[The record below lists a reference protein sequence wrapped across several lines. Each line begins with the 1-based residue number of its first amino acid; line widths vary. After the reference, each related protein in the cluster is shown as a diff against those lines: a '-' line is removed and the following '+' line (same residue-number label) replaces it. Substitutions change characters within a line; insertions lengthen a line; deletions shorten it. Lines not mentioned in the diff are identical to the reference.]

1 MEGYEWEKR
10 RRFMYEPRFYR
21 AQGSKRLKKYS
32 VCYKETDLLIFSE
45 IKLSDICFSTVRN
58 LRWKIDEYIEGNSSF
73 KESLVPIKVPVDTIE
88 EIKQMV
94 NSSALVGVGPMAT
107 VAGIFA
113 EKVGVEV
120 LKRTDE
126 VIVENGGDLF
136 VKLNEDCKIG
146 VFAGKESPF
155 KDKLAIKLKSEQMP
169 LGICTSSGM
178 MGPSLSK
185 GKADV
190 VTVISK
196 STLLADAAATAIAN
210 RVIKKEDV
218 TTVLNWAKHI
228 EGILGLLIIKDEN
241 IGIWGE
247 FELIQR

>member
-1 MEGYEWEKR
+1 
-10 RRFMYEPRFYR
+10 MYEPRFYR
-21 AQGSKRLKKYS
+21 AQASKRLKKFS
-32 VCYKETDLLIFSE
+32 VCYKETDLLIFAP
-45 IKLSDICFSTVRN
+45 IQLSDMCFSMVRN
-58 LRWKIDEYIEGNSSF
+58 LRWKIDEYIDENPFF
-73 KESLVPIKVPVDTIE
+73 KESLAPIKIPVDTIE
-88 EIKQMV
+88 EIIQMV

-107 VAGIFA
+107 VAGLFA
-113 EKVGVEV
+113 EKIGVEV

-146 VFAGKESPF
+146 VFAGKDSPF
-155 KDKLAIKLKSEQMP
+155 KDKLAIKVKSEQMP

-178 MGPSLSK
+178 MGPSLSM

-218 TTVLNWAKHI
+218 TETLNWAKDI
-228 EGILGLLIIKDEN
+228 EGIIGLLIIKDDN

-247 FELIQR
+247 FELMKR